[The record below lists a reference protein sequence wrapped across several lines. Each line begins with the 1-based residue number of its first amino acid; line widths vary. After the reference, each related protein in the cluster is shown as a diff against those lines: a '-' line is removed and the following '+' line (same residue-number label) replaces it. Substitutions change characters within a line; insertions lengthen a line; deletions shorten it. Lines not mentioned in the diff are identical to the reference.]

1 MTSCRSSTRRLNGST
16 SAWLRKGRARNDRG
30 RCAARSGRCT
40 GRRTDPLPVA
50 GTRIE
55 DRADRAARFLEAAA
69 AGLNLLVAGG
79 TQVGNPIRCEDT
91 R

>member
-1 MTSCRSSTRRLNGST
+1 VTLS
-16 SAWLRKGRARNDRG
+16 
-30 RCAARSGRCT
+30 
-40 GRRTDPLPVA
+40 VYE
-50 GTRIE
+50 IE
-55 DRADRAARFLEAAA
+55 DRADRAVRFLEAAVA

>member
-1 MTSCRSSTRRLNGST
+1 MTLS
-16 SAWLRKGRARNDRG
+16 
-30 RCAARSGRCT
+30 
-40 GRRTDPLPVA
+40 VYV
-50 GTRIE
+50 IE
-55 DRADRAARFLEAAA
+55 DRAARFLEAAVA

>member
-1 MTSCRSSTRRLNGST
+1 VVPSE
-16 SAWLRKGRARNDRG
+16 
-30 RCAARSGRCT
+30 
-40 GRRTDPLPVA
+40 LPVA
-50 GTRIE
+50 GVPVGRPRAPERQGETRGEAADVTLSVYEIE
-55 DRADRAARFLEAAA
+55 DRADRAVRFLEAAVA